1 MQAMGF
7 VTPLIGGILIGA
19 AASGLLLV
27 NGRLAGI
34 SNIVGDLLPP
44 KGRGARWRAA
54 FVAGLLAGGG
64 LLLFAYPETFRV
76 PPRSLPLLALAG
88 LLVGFGS
95 RVSNGCTSGHG
106 VCGLGRRSV
115 RALAATVTF
124 MLTGVLTVYLF
135 DHVMRVTLR

>member
-1 MQAMGF
+1 MGF

-19 AASGLLLV
+19 AASGLLLF

-44 KGRGARWRAA
+44 EGRGTRWRAA
-54 FVAGLLAGGG
+54 FVAGLLAGGV
-64 LLLFAYPETFRV
+64 LLLFWYPESFHT
-76 PPRSLPLLALAG
+76 PPRSLPLLAVAG

-106 VCGLGRRSV
+106 VCGLGRRSG

-124 MLTGVLTVYLF
+124 MVTGMATVYLF
-135 DHVMRVTLR
+135 EHLLRAGVR